1 MGTNYYLMTRKYEY
15 KDNLGFKCELIDDPY
30 FGYRL
35 HLMKNSCGWLCLF
48 EQHPGVIE
56 CVADIKK
63 LYDTGDFE
71 IMDEYRRVLTWEEYS
86 DIFKSKYALDDPK
99 WAQSHLTA
107 PDEGSVI
114 KVNYF
119 KDSEGYEFTDRVFC

>member
-1 MGTNYYLMTRKYEY
+1 MGTNYYLMTKSYDY
-15 KDNLGFKCELIDDPY
+15 KDKLGYKCELIDEPY

-35 HLMKNSCGWLCLF
+35 HLMKNSYGWLCLF

-56 CVADIKK
+56 SVADIKR

-71 IMDEYRRVLTWEEYS
+71 IRDEYDQVLMWEEYAE
-86 DIFKSKYALDDPK
+86 IFIGKYAANAPERY
-99 WAQSHLTA
+99 QSHLTP
-107 PDEGSVI
+107 PDEPSVI

-119 KDSEGYEFTDRVFC
+119 KDDEGYEFTDREFC